1 MWSGG
6 NCSIGTRPLER
17 GVRAGRRLTLLPLR
31 RYGLWHWRQRAT
43 ASVRGPDAARRPGQP
58 GMRILLAV
66 HNAYTD
72 HTSGAALTMRILMRW
87 MAQDGHDA
95 RVLATARFD
104 ARPPASIS
112 QHLAEHGI
120 SPRRSPPSK
129 SFLASVKHRTANL
142 GPGRPTLDFT
152 LDDVPVTMLLTGAP
166 RNTPADRFEGEQF
179 LFLLDQVF
187 AEFTP
192 DVLVTYGSHFVVQ
205 EAMRRARERG
215 AVTVFAL
222 HNRGYEDRAYF
233 ACADHVITCSPFLA
247 GYYRQRIGLRS
258 TPLEPALDWDDV
270 EAPDSMRRFVT
281 FVNPSPHKGSML
293 FARLADMLGS
303 ERPDI
308 PDARGAVGEH
318 GGALN
323 AIPGLDFGKY
333 PHIMAAPATP
343 RPADFF
349 ALTRILLVPST
360 FPEAFGRVAAE
371 ALINGIPPLVSDRGA
386 LPETVGA
393 GGLVLP
399 LPAWLTPEFLELP
412 SKEEAQPWFDAVCR
426 LWDDPACYKAASG
439 SLVTMERPARIR
451 SVVDYA
457 AS

>member
-1 MWSGG
+1 
-6 NCSIGTRPLER
+6 
-17 GVRAGRRLTLLPLR
+17 
-31 RYGLWHWRQRAT
+31 
-43 ASVRGPDAARRPGQP
+43 
-58 GMRILLAV
+58 MRILLAV

-95 RVLATARFD
+95 RVLGTARFD
-104 ARPPASIS
+104 ARPPASIN

-120 SPRRSPPSK
+120 SPRRSPPSR

-179 LFLLDQVF
+179 LFLLDQVL

-215 AVTVFAL
+215 ALTVFAL

-247 GYYRQRIGLRS
+247 GYYRQRVGLRS
-258 TPLEPALDWDDV
+258 TPIEPALDWDDV

-281 FVNPSPHKGSML
+281 FVNPSPAKGSML

-308 PDARGAVGEH
+308 PVLVVQSASTA
-318 GGALN
+318 GALN
-323 AIPGLDFGKY
+323 AIPGLAFGKY

-360 FPEAFGRVAAE
+360 VPEAFGRVAAE

-386 LPETVGA
+386 LPQTVGA

-399 LPAWLTPEFLELP
+399 LPAWLTPDSLELP
-412 SKEEAQPWFDAVCR
+412 GREEVQPWFDAVCR
-426 LWDDPACYKAASG
+426 LWDDPACYKAASRSARTTAEERYHERVMRKRYREYFESLGPG
-439 SLVTMERPARIR
+439 SDLFE
-451 SVVDYA
+451 
-457 AS
+457 